1 VDRQHSDADS
11 DTPIFSDSAQLLEI
25 PSSTLWSTVP
35 IFLYFRK
42 PFCARPIICGTAAF
56 FSNLAAITPL
66 IILYLVGSSVIGC
79 FNSDPDPARAQKL
92 ANLIID
98 KD

>member
-1 VDRQHSDADS
+1 M
-11 DTPIFSDSAQLLEI
+11 
-25 PSSTLWSTVP
+25 
-35 IFLYFRK
+35 
-42 PFCARPIICGTAAF
+42 AAF

-66 IILYLVGSSVIGC
+66 VILYLVGSSVLGC